1 MRAKR
6 IIALLLAGVLC
17 VSALTG
23 CGGIDKSATIATA
36 GDTQVSLG
44 MVNFYCRLQQATY
57 EDIYKMYLGSDDVW
71 TMDPYGSGTNMQDS
85 VKESALE
92 DLHEMYT
99 LQAHM
104 GDYGVSLT
112 DDEKAAITEAATSFM
127 TGNSKEALDEL
138 GATQEIVEEFLT
150 LYTIRAKVEDAIKAE
165 ADVNVSDEE
174 ANMRGYTRLVVSTS
188 SGSEELTEEE
198 LAAKKELAEQ
208 IASELAEEGATL
220 ESVAEAHELETS
232 AQTYATYESADDTEE
247 AEDDAVI
254 TALKGMQEGETS
266 GMIEM
271 DDGYYFVRVDN
282 DTDAEA
288 TEDNR
293 QSIITERQNE
303 YYNETLE
310 GWQADDGWEPDM
322 ELFAE
327 IQFENSLTTTD
338 PNAVEET
345 ENAGTA
351 DEEAPADVTKS
362 AE

>member
-57 EDIYKMYLGSDDVW
+57 EDTYKMYLGSDDVW

-127 TGNSKEALDEL
+127 TGNSK
-138 GATQEIVEEFLT
+138 GAI
-150 LYTIRAKVEDAIKAE
+150 D
-165 ADVNVSDEE
+165 
-174 ANMRGYTRLVVSTS
+174 
-188 SGSEELTEEE
+188 
-198 LAAKKELAEQ
+198 
-208 IASELAEEGATL
+208 
-220 ESVAEAHELETS
+220 
-232 AQTYATYESADDTEE
+232 
-247 AEDDAVI
+247 
-254 TALKGMQEGETS
+254 
-266 GMIEM
+266 
-271 DDGYYFVRVDN
+271 
-282 DTDAEA
+282 
-288 TEDNR
+288 
-293 QSIITERQNE
+293 
-303 YYNETLE
+303 
-310 GWQADDGWEPDM
+310 
-322 ELFAE
+322 
-327 IQFENSLTTTD
+327 
-338 PNAVEET
+338 
-345 ENAGTA
+345 
-351 DEEAPADVTKS
+351 
-362 AE
+362 